1 MLNTY
6 FIYLGML
13 NFYCTNGDMRA
24 VCYGTECGAL
34 WKCRDRKARKREA
47 VVLAKM
53 GSIRYKTALGF
64 WGT

>member
-1 MLNTY
+1 MLK
-6 FIYLGML
+6 IYCM
-13 NFYCTNGDMRA
+13 NGDMRA
-24 VCYGTECGAL
+24 VCYGIECGAL
-34 WKCRDRKARKREA
+34 GKCRDRKARKREA

>member
-1 MLNTY
+1 MGICAWCVMGQN
-6 FIYLGML
+6 
-13 NFYCTNGDMRA
+13 A
-24 VCYGTECGAL
+24 VLCG
-34 WKCRDRKARKREA
+34 KCRDRKARKREV

>member
-34 WKCRDRKARKREA
+34 WKCRDRKARKREV

-53 GSIRYKTALGF
+53 
-64 WGT
+64 